1 MIKKLTGLEITSKDI
16 IHANKIIKTRIP
28 KKEYYDIKN
37 VTTIELLAEYYDT
50 SVHTLN
56 LIIADD
62 WYLLYES
69 EEDRIDL
76 LEWYSLKNAKMS
88 MKRTIEMLSAFKEIL
103 IENKNKLFYAEM
115 IHTTSFKLYSFLQEK
130 GLLEEIS
137 HSCEFNASAYEKIPE
152 IAEEIT
158 SLFNS
163 ITLVDFLKKSEFK
176 KYEQYLQFIIHNI
189 SFKISDKFF
198 EKDGTLSLKRTKSKL
213 I

>member
-1 MIKKLTGLEITSKDI
+1 MIKKLTGFEITSKDI
-16 IHANKIIKTRIP
+16 IHTNKIIKTRIP

-88 MKRTIEMLSAFKEIL
+88 MKRTIEMLSTFKEIL
-103 IENKNKLFYAEM
+103 IENKNNLFYAEM

-130 GLLEEIS
+130 GLL
-137 HSCEFNASAYEKIPE
+137 
-152 IAEEIT
+152 
-158 SLFNS
+158 
-163 ITLVDFLKKSEFK
+163 
-176 KYEQYLQFIIHNI
+176 
-189 SFKISDKFF
+189 
-198 EKDGTLSLKRTKSKL
+198 
-213 I
+213 